1 MVRGGRA
8 SVRGQNVQGEAAG
21 SGHTL
26 RLDLVN
32 PKAQR
37 LSRNPVLLEG
47 RDQQGLLS
55 DQGWL
60 KGFYMSIWK
69 DRVAIK

>member
-1 MVRGGRA
+1 MVGEVAGPQSGSDCLKGRKRA
-8 SVRGQNVQGEAAG
+8 RFWAYL
-21 SGHTL
+21 TP
-26 RLDLVN
+26 DLVN

-60 KGFYMSIWK
+60 KGF
-69 DRVAIK
+69 